1 MKKLLFT
8 VCSAFILLVQYSC
21 TEIGP
26 PIQLTDEVRLLDTTY
41 LDMNLPDRDFKKVLL
56 EEFTGVNCNNC
67 PKGHDAVHDIE
78 DEMGDT
84 VVTVSI
90 QNDNPL
96 AKPFE
101 GYPDFRTEEGIQI
114 SQALGGSF
122 AIPCASVDRVLFP
135 GQNQIVLYSRNS
147 WKTFAQK
154 EAKRSVPCNIKLETD
169 YNETT
174 QKAIIHVEIH
184 FLEDVDTSCNLSIMV
199 IEDHIISPQRLPD
212 NSVDSNYDHRNTL
225 RDMLTPTFGSIVNN
239 TTEKGRVVIREYEY
253 DVPQDFQADE
263 LKIVAFVH
271 YIGSGLRVLQTAAV
285 SLK

>member
-1 MKKLLFT
+1 MAL
-8 VCSAFILLVQYSC
+8 ILLAQNSC

-26 PIQLTDEVRLLDTTY
+26 AIQLADEVRLLDTTY
-41 LDMNLPDRDFKKVLL
+41 LDMNIPEPDYKKVLL

-67 PKGHDAVHDIE
+67 PKGHEAVHDIE
-78 DEMGDT
+78 AAMGDT
-84 VVTVSI
+84 LVAVSI

-101 GYPDFRTEEGIQI
+101 GYPDFRTEEGIQL

-122 AIPCASVDRVLFP
+122 AIPCASIDRVLFP
-135 GQNQIVLYSRNS
+135 GQNQVVLYSKNS

-154 EAKRSVPCNIKLETD
+154 EAKRSVPCNVNIETQ
-169 YNETT
+169 YNEISR
-174 QKAIIHVEIH
+174 KSVIHVEVH

-199 IEDHIISPQRLPD
+199 IEDHIISPQRMPD

-239 TTEKGRVVIREYEY
+239 TTERGRVVVREYEY
-253 DVPQDFQADE
+253 DVPEDFQADE

-271 YIGSGLRVLQTAAV
+271 YIGSSQRVLQAAAAP
-285 SLK
+285 LK